1 MTLYRARNFGL
12 EVIQNCPL
20 NQIHLFLSHKEGDT
34 YVSTA
39 ASFLT
44 KGSQPRFIGCITI
57 RMHLLAL
64 SQGGPDEFQQ
74 WNVCIALVCIGGPR
88 DLWDSMVGFIFFK
101 FSHIR
106 SLGRLLYVVCTHV
119 FCHGWMVSMGHD
131 FVVLMIWRQHCCFAD
146 EDMLNSKCV

>member
-12 EVIQNCPL
+12 EVIRNCPL

-106 SLGRLLYVVCTHV
+106 SLGRLLYVVCAT
-119 FCHGWMVSMGHD
+119 FCNFYAQGDCWVLKFLSLGYHGQQQASTG
-131 FVVLMIWRQHCCFAD
+131 L
-146 EDMLNSKCV
+146 